1 MTIPSRRRGFLAAA
15 AGALLGSV
23 VVQTARGQA
32 RVRRIGVLS
41 GFARADVDARVNLL
55 RQELEKLG
63 WFEGRNITFLE
74 PRAAEGINERLPA
87 LAADLLAQAPDLIVV
102 AGTTATRAAMQASQT
117 IPVVMTGVGNP
128 VENGLVPSL
137 RHPGGNVTG
146 STFLAD
152 ETTRKLLQLL
162 KEAAPRLQSVAF
174 FINPTNESAG
184 PLLRS
189 IRVDAPALGL
199 RPQLVEVSNP
209 ADFEPGFDAILRE
222 RTESIL
228 LIPEPLIRS
237 KREVIGEFAQR
248 HRLPLAVVGGRSFM
262 PAGALLAYGA
272 ADQYPQLTARYID
285 QILKGAKPG
294 ELAVEQPSRFELL
307 INMKT
312 ANALGLSIPQSVLLV
327 AEVVA

>member
-1 MTIPSRRRGFLAAA
+1 
-15 AGALLGSV
+15 
-23 VVQTARGQA
+23 
-32 RVRRIGVLS
+32 
-41 GFARADVDARVNLL
+41 
-55 RQELEKLG
+55 
-63 WFEGRNITFLE
+63 
-74 PRAAEGINERLPA
+74 
-87 LAADLLAQAPDLIVV
+87 
-102 AGTTATRAAMQASQT
+102 MQASQT

-209 ADFEPGFDAILRE
+209 ADFEPGFDAMLRE

>member
-1 MTIPSRRRGFLAAA
+1 
-15 AGALLGSV
+15 
-23 VVQTARGQA
+23 
-32 RVRRIGVLS
+32 VLS
-41 GFARADVDARVNLL
+41 GFARADLDTNVKLL

-63 WFEGRNITFLE
+63 WFEGRNITILE
-74 PRAAEGINERLPA
+74 PRAANGINERLPA
-87 LAADLLAQAPDLIVV
+87 LAAELLAEAPDLIVV
-102 AGTTATRAAMQASQT
+102 ASTPATRAAMQATQT
-117 IPVVMTGVGNP
+117 IPVVMAGVGNP

-152 ETTRKLLQLL
+152 ETSRKLLQLL

-174 FINPTNESAG
+174 FINPTNEMAG
-184 PLLRS
+184 PLLRY

-228 LIPEPLIRS
+228 LIPEPLIVS
-237 KREVIGEFAQR
+237 KREAIGEFAQR
-248 HRLPLAVVGGRSFM
+248 HRLPLAVVGGRSAM
-262 PAGALLAYGA
+262 PAGALLAYGSSH
-272 ADQYPQLTARYID
+272 QYPQLTARYID

-312 ANALGLSIPQSVLLV
+312 ANALGLRIPQSILLV
-327 AEVVA
+327 AELVE

>member
-1 MTIPSRRRGFLAAA
+1 MTISSRRRVLRAAT
-15 AGALLGSV
+15 AGALV
-23 VVQTARGQA
+23 VSLVLPSARGQA
-32 RVRRIGVLS
+32 KVRRIGLLS
-41 GFARADVDARVNLL
+41 GFARADVEASVTRL

-63 WFEGRNITFLE
+63 WLEGRNITVLE
-74 PRAAEGINERLPA
+74 PRAADGINERLPA
-87 LAADLLAQAPDLIVV
+87 LAADVLAEAPDLIVV
-102 AGTTATRAAMQASQT
+102 ASTPATRAAMQATQT
-117 IPVVMTGVGNP
+117 IPLVMAGVGNP

-152 ETTRKLLQLL
+152 ETSRKLLQLL

-184 PLLRS
+184 PLLRF
-189 IRVDAPALGL
+189 IRSDAPALGL
-199 RPQLVEVSNP
+199 RAQLVEVSNP
-209 ADFEPGFDAILRE
+209 ADLEPGLDAIVRE

-262 PAGALLAYGA
+262 PAGALLAYGP

-307 INMKT
+307 LNMRT
-312 ANALGLSIPQSVLLV
+312 ANALGLAIPQSVLLV

>member
-1 MTIPSRRRGFLAAA
+1 MTISSRRRGFFAAA
-15 AGALLGSV
+15 AGALLVSLV
-23 VVQTARGQA
+23 VPSARGQA
-32 RVRRIGVLS
+32 KVRRIGVLS
-41 GFARADVDARVNLL
+41 GFARADMDTNVKLL

-63 WFEGRNITFLE
+63 WFEGRNITILE

-87 LAADLLAQAPDLIVV
+87 LAADLLAEAPDLIVV

-285 QILKGAKPG
+285 QILRGAKPG